1 MTTEM
6 ITLLANANQTSGKDI
21 EAINSGGT
29 GKTSNNGGGR
39 PKSSSSE
46 KTDSSVISE
55 NYT

>member
-1 MTTEM
+1 M

-46 KTDSSVISE
+46 KTDSSVVSE